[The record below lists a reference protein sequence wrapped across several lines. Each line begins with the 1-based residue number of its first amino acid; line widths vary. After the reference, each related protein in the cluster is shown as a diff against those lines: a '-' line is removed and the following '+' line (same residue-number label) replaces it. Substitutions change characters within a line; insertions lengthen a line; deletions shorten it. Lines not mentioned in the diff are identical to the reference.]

1 MKAGELVASL
11 PEDATARSAALLG
24 LVQAGHALEL
34 LWAPVIAS
42 LSDGKVPRWVA
53 TFQVSTDALQ
63 LGEPGDSFRGT
74 FCDRDQIRICELL
87 GLSRTTGKL
96 ADLAW
101 LQSPVKLRA
110 HTFSSTDAEVA
121 VMDRKRVMV
130 AHSQAIDAELRS
142 IVGED
147 LTVAPNVLRRPVGKD
162 WCASN
167 ANRPIPGGR
176 KATNYGWHVRG
187 PWEGWAVTLP
197 GIGVGQPYA
206 QKHDWTHTDYS
217 QTATFVR
224 PLVYLTD
231 LTRATTEPIALA
243 DLNADPTLAKLWSHD
258 GPIRENIPAAE
269 TTGSIAWVAYGAL
282 GLVTLA
288 ALAALIRGSK
298 A

>member
-1 MKAGELVASL
+1 MRSAELVAGL
-11 PEDATARSAALLG
+11 PENPTERSARLLG
-24 LVQAGHALEL
+24 LVQQGHALEL

-53 TFQVSTDALQ
+53 TFQVTTDALQ
-63 LGEPGDSFRGT
+63 MGDPGDSVRAT
-74 FCDRDQIRICELL
+74 FCDRDQIAICEML
-87 GLSRTTGKL
+87 GLSRTTAKL

-101 LQSPVKLRA
+101 LQSPIKLRA
-110 HTFSSTDAEVA
+110 HTFSSTDEEVA
-121 VMDRKRVMV
+121 VMGRKAVMV
-130 AHSQAIDAELRS
+130 KHSKAIDDELRS

-147 LTVAPNVLRRPVGKD
+147 LTVAPNILRRPVGKD

-167 ANRPIPGGR
+167 ENRPLNGGR

-206 QKHDWTHTDYS
+206 QAHPWTHTDYS

-224 PLVYLTD
+224 PMVYLTD
-231 LTRATTEPIALA
+231 LTRSTTEPITLA
-243 DLNADPTLAKLWSHD
+243 DLNADKVLARLWSHD
-258 GPIRENIPAAE
+258 GTIRENIPAAE
-269 TTGSIAWVAYGAL
+269 TTGSIPWVAYGAI

-288 ALAALIRGSK
+288 AVAALIRGSK